1 MTPAPT
7 AAASP
12 AEPAVGGAAVHS
24 RSAALVLLVLLSL
37 VWGFHWVVVKVGL
50 DYMPPFTYAGLRVG
64 AGLATMVV
72 LLGAQRRLR
81 LPARSDLSIVVSV
94 GLGQIAAGVLI
105 MNLALQV
112 VPAGRSAVLVYS
124 MPLWVAVLLAAFFG
138 VRLRRA
144 EIVGLALGITGIL
157 ALLNPA
163 AIDWSAPGEVL
174 GTVALL
180 LNAVLW
186 AAVTIH
192 VRRHHWTANPLE
204 LQPWQ
209 LLVAFVPLAILA
221 LALEPGRSIRWEP
234 VTVLILLFSGP
245 LATAFATWASQSG
258 HPLARPARLRDRV
271 PGRAGRRPRVGRPHP
286 PRGAR
291 DRRRRRLPARAGG
304 DRRDVDRAWRA
315 GRGRGGA
322 ASRPVARRFARG

>member
-1 MTPAPT
+1 
-7 AAASP
+7 
-12 AEPAVGGAAVHS
+12 
-24 RSAALVLLVLLSL
+24 
-37 VWGFHWVVVKVGL
+37 
-50 DYMPPFTYAGLRVG
+50 
-64 AGLATMVV
+64 MVV

-245 LATAFATWASQSG
+245 LATAFATWASQSVTRSLG
-258 HPLARPARLRDRV
+258 PLASATGFLAVPVVGLASGALILHEALGIVDAVGFLLVLAGIAVTSIV
-271 PGRAGRRPRVGRPHP
+271 PGARAEAEEAP
-286 PRGAR
+286 PRAPS
-291 DRRRRRLPARAGG
+291 LAE
-304 DRRDVDRAWRA
+304 
-315 GRGRGGA
+315 
-322 ASRPVARRFARG
+322 FARG